1 MTDSLKKPFQ
11 FRRTK
16 SERMNRNLI
25 AQGSK
30 SEPSISVTRATQAKT
45 RKYIITFF
53 LLVLVDN
60 VQINRSYISIMI
72 YDYRLMLGSK

>member
-45 RKYIITFF
+45 RKYIITF